1 LKCWR
6 QPFGK
11 LRAGSFG
18 KLRAGSFGKLRAGS
32 FGTFFAI
39 ANIV

>member
-1 LKCWR
+1 VR
-6 QPFGK
+6 RVAVEVFIPFGK

-32 FGTFFAI
+32 FGKPAW
-39 ANIV
+39 